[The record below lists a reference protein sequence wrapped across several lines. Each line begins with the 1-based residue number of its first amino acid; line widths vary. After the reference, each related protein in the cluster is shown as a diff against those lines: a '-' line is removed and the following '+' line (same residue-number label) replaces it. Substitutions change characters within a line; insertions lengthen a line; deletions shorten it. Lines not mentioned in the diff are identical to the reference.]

1 MLCSTQRSGAISVK
15 HANKQFFPER
25 LTRLQQPT
33 TSLRTV
39 YAVIAEYDNQV
50 HVQVTSSAKECARE
64 LLQLVT
70 RRMPH
75 RRTEELQATLRLV
88 LEDKPVLL
96 ENTTGG
102 TVRIVLMSGHQ
113 CRCGG
118 DGGVV
123 WSIAKEGETKFYWEE
138 DNTLTVTQF
147 LSTILH
153 PVSDVIHYTLELD
166 TPTAVMGQAQCGSV
180 RMAFSKLLKLR
191 SSCCKT

>member
-1 MLCSTQRSGAISVK
+1 MC
-15 HANKQFFPER
+15 
-25 LTRLQQPT
+25 QQPARKR
-33 TSLRTV
+33 SVELMGV
-39 YAVIAEYDNQV
+39 VV
-50 HVQVTSSAKECARE
+50 GVQTPWRDW
-64 LLQLVT
+64 L
-70 RRMPH
+70 
-75 RRTEELQATLRLV
+75 
-88 LEDKPVLL
+88 
-96 ENTTGG
+96 
-102 TVRIVLMSGHQ
+102 VLMSGHQ